1 MQIND
6 LPRVKS
12 EPFLEGVRNYWAETF
27 PPPTGDGG
35 DYFPVSMASDN
46 QNVPTSHMAVA
57 LQKNYDYPCGPS
69 LPPVL
74 ASYTNDYYGNLF
86 YNGAKLK
93 PAVYPESMV
102 INPGNLLA
110 VSGADYDESM
120 KEVPGLQVFH
130 FNGRNPITG
139 YSNILQIGRVRC
151 PRPCRQHPCRPRRV
165 SQPRGSAKWSGRSS
179 AKTPLSG

>member
-1 MQIND
+1 MNLDYPNI
-6 LPRVKS
+6 
-12 EPFLEGVRNYWAETF
+12 TF
-27 PPPTGDGG
+27 PPPTGDGC
-35 DYFPVSMASDN
+35 DYSTVSMA
-46 QNVPTSHMAVA
+46 
-57 LQKNYDYPCGPS
+57 S

-102 INPGNLLA
+102 INPRGNLLA
-110 VSGADYDESM
+110 VSGAHYDESI

-139 YSNILQIGRVRC
+139 YSNILTKDLISSVAWDMSYHLYATSRATNKLYVFTITPTSIKPVAGGVTLSG
-151 PRPCRQHPCRPRRV
+151 PSILVVRPRY
-165 SQPRGSAKWSGRSS
+165 
-179 AKTPLSG
+179 